1 MPTDRYRLYHVEKAK
16 GGIGMTMTAG
26 SAVVAEDSP
35 PAFGNL
41 HAYRDEIVPWLRRMT
56 REVHEHGA
64 ACMIQLTHLGR
75 RTGWAQDDWLPVV
88 APSPL
93 REPAHRSIPKE
104 AEDWDIERIVGKY
117 ADAAE
122 RMQAAGMDGIEIES
136 YGHLF
141 DQFWSPLTN
150 HRTDGRRLVRAS
162 APLRWEVLRA
172 IREQVGFDYIV
183 GLRMTVDEHVPG
195 GIDTAT
201 GVEILGRLEADR
213 LIDFVNVIRGTI
225 ASESELIHVIP
236 IHGMPSAPHLDFAG
250 QVRASTGLAVL
261 HASKVDDVA
270 TARHAIREGRVDLV
284 GMTRAHLADPHLVRK
299 VLEGRETEI
308 RPCVGATYCL
318 DRIYAA
324 GEALCIHNA
333 ATSREET
340 MPHDIPRA
348 SEPRRIVVVGA
359 GPAGLEAA
367 RVAGERGHCVTVL
380 EAMPW
385 AGGQIRLAAR
395 NPRRRDLMGIVEWR
409 VAELERLSVDVR
421 YDALADDRDVLA
433 PSPTSSSWP
442 PVGCPSC
449 RSWRTERPVV
459 TSWDVLGGDVAA
471 RRRALFDDNGTHSAL
486 SAGELIARSG
496 ARLEIVTPER
506 MLGVEVGGM
515 NHVPYARAFNET
527 DTRISLNQKVLA
539 VRPEA
544 GRLCVDIGSEQS
556 PHRVARHVDQVVV
569 DYGTAA
575 SADLYF
581 ELKPLSSN
589 RGAVDY
595 GAARRPT
602 AVPGPQPDGAFQL
615 FRIGDCVV
623 AQHPPP
629 STTPCASSRTCDEWA
644 WSRAIRSLAPGPR
657 RHGPGGRALP
667 RVGGE
672 VRRRVFG
679 RLGFTGSARVAEL
692 LTERLRSRRHR
703 SSTSGA
709 ARVRSDAAWPSSG
722 RPPSTAS
729 TCRRRCWSSHD
740 GRARTATW
748 PCGT

>member
-1 MPTDRYRLYHVEKAK
+1 MSADDPLLQPFVLKGLTLRNRVFSSSHEPAYSDGGMPTDRYRLYHVEKAK

-56 REVHEHGA
+56 EEVHEHGA

-93 REPAHRSIPKE
+93 REPAHRAIPKE

-150 HRTDGRRLVRAS
+150 HRTDEYGGSLEHRLRFG
-162 APLRWEVLRA
+162 WEVLQA
-172 IREQVGFDYIV
+172 IRERVGYDYIV
-183 GLRMTVDEHVPG
+183 GLRMAVDEHVPG

-201 GVEILGRLEADR
+201 GLEILRRLESDR

-299 VLEGRETEI
+299 IVEGREAEI

-333 ATSREET
+333 ATSREAT

-348 SEPRRIVVVGA
+348 SESRRIVVVGA

-367 RVAGERGHCVTVL
+367 RVAGERGHRVTVL

-385 AGGQIRLAAR
+385 VGGQIRLAAR

-409 VAELERLSVDVR
+409 VAELERLGVDVQL
-421 YDALADDRDVLA
+421 DALADGRDVLA
-433 PSPTSSSWP
+433 LEPDVVVVATGGLPQLP
-442 PVGCPSC
+442 ELEDGGDL
-449 RSWRTERPVV
+449 VV
-459 TSWDVLGGDVAA
+459 TTWDVLGGDVTPHGDVL
-471 RRRALFDDNGTHSAL
+471 LFDDNGTHSAL

-506 MLGVEVGGM
+506 MLGIEVGGM

-556 PHRVARHVDQVVV
+556 PHRVARHVDHVVV

-581 ELKPLSSN
+581 ELKSLASN

-595 GAARRPT
+595 GALIDGRPQSL
-602 AVPGPQPDGAFQL
+602 VRNPDGAFQL
-615 FRIGDCVV
+615 FRIGDCV
-623 AQHPPP
+623 
-629 STTPCASSRTCDEWA
+629 SSRNIHAAVYD
-644 WSRAIRSLAPGPR
+644 
-657 RHGPGGRALP
+657 AL
-667 RVGGE
+667 
-672 VRRRVFG
+672 
-679 RLGFTGSARVAEL
+679 RLVKDL
-692 LTERLRSRRHR
+692 
-703 SSTSGA
+703 
-709 ARVRSDAAWPSSG
+709 
-722 RPPSTAS
+722 
-729 TCRRRCWSSHD
+729 
-740 GRARTATW
+740 
-748 PCGT
+748 